1 MANFNKGILG
11 AFSGKVGNVVGAS
24 WRSLNI
30 IRSLPKPSKKQATMA
45 QLSQRQK
52 FALITSFL
60 KLGKALIDQYFGSR
74 HAYKSRHN
82 LCVSYHLKEAVTG
95 TLDNY
100 SIDFTKVVWT
110 KGELLGL
117 SNVVATAQANQI
129 VQVSYVGMSGQ
140 SNALDED
147 QVILVLWNEAKGE
160 LPIYYSLAERVDG
173 AGNITLPSTWQND
186 LVHVWVSVHNPLRKL
201 VATSQY
207 LNTITVL

>member
-52 FALITSFL
+52 FALINSFL
-60 KLGKALIDQYFGSR
+60 KLGKALIDQYYGGR
-74 HAYKSRHN
+74 HPYKSRHN
-82 LCVSYHLKEAVTG
+82 LCVSYHLKEAVMG

-100 SIDFTKVVWT
+100 SIDYTKVVWT
-110 KGELLGL
+110 KGELMGLG
-117 SNVVATAQANQI
+117 NATLTPQANQI
-129 VQVSYVGMSGQ
+129 VELTFVGMSGQ

-147 QVILVLWNEAKGE
+147 QVMLVLWNEGKGE

-173 AGNITLPSTWQND
+173 VGSISLPSSWQSD
-186 LVHVWVSVHNPLRKL
+186 TVHAWVSVHNPERRL

-207 LNTITVL
+207 LGTIVIL